1 MADRST
7 FAVVVSKAC
16 NAWGVDHIDLYYQ
29 HRVDPSVPIEE
40 TVGAMADLVREG
52 KVRYLGLS
60 EASTQ
65 TLERAHNVHPITAL
79 QSEYSLWSREA
90 EISALSTCERLGI
103 GFVAYSPLGRG
114 FLTGTIQ
121 TPEDFAANDFRR
133 TNPRFMGENFSR
145 NLRLAE
151 AIKQMAR
158 EKGCTPAQL
167 ALAWLLA
174 RNKHIV
180 PIPGT
185 RHCARVDENLG
196 ALSLTLSPQELAA
209 IEAVF
214 PHDAAAGPRYWPEI
228 MSTLN
233 R

>member
-1 MADRST
+1 MQWRT
-7 FAVVVSKAC
+7 
-16 NAWGVDHIDLYYQ
+16 
-29 HRVDPSVPIEE
+29 
-40 TVGAMADLVREG
+40 GARG

-133 TNPRFMGENFSR
+133 TNRGSWVKF
-145 NLRLAE
+145 LA
-151 AIKQMAR
+151 QFTS
-158 EKGCTPAQL
+158 G
-167 ALAWLLA
+167 
-174 RNKHIV
+174 
-180 PIPGT
+180 
-185 RHCARVDENLG
+185 
-196 ALSLTLSPQELAA
+196 
-209 IEAVF
+209 
-214 PHDAAAGPRYWPEI
+214 
-228 MSTLN
+228 
-233 R
+233 